1 MWRHDHHVIRVL
13 LSAILMIVGLVQA
26 QAPKLNYI
34 PGENENTVDDQNGQ
48 VVPANLMLNETQL
61 VLGGIFSLT
70 NNASKLPFDSGIQR
84 ALAFECA
91 IQAANEA
98 AGGAYTLYYNIEDDG
113 NTVPFAVRSAVR
125 LLNEGLFVVIGPST
139 SDQVVSSSSA
149 YGSLDIPNISPA
161 ATADILSDTTRY
173 PSFFRLVP
181 PDSAQARSIV
191 SAMVY
196 FNWSLVTPI
205 YTNDQYGQSG
215 SLAISTEANRNKI
228 SFTCGRV
235 IRVGE
240 TNGIENTSNCLA
252 TSDSNVVLLYMP
264 ATDAAN
270 VLAAM
275 YPVATNSR
283 LTFIASDTW
292 ANILDFRLFSRDR
305 FPASFIE
312 GALGFTPN
320 IGNQQPYLECVSKVT
335 PDSSDIPNFQQYWE
349 LVFRCRLGRDDL
361 PECPE
366 NIEDRD
372 FAAIKCRC
380 RGDESLADI
389 QADVPKFQKIT
400 NKFL

>member
-1 MWRHDHHVIRVL
+1 MMMYWRIIFALSWL
-13 LSAILMIVGLVQA
+13 LLGQTYA
-26 QAPKLNYI
+26 QAPKLQYI
-34 PGENENTVDDQNGQ
+34 PSENENTVDDQGGQ
-48 VVPANLMLNETQL
+48 VVPANLMLNDTQL

-70 NNASKLPFDSGIQR
+70 NNLTGLPFDSGIQR

-91 IQAANEA
+91 IQAANDA
-98 AGGAYTLYYNIEDDG
+98 SGGAYTLYYNIEDDG
-113 NTVPFAVRSAVR
+113 NSVPFAVRSAVR

-139 SDQVVSSSSA
+139 SDQVTSSYSA

-161 ATADILSDTTRY
+161 ATADILSDSTRY

-181 PDSAQARSIV
+181 PDSAQARAIIN
-191 SAMVY
+191 AFVY

-215 SLAISTEANRNKI
+215 SLAINTEANRNKV

-240 TNGIENTSNCLA
+240 TNGIENTSNCLS

-283 LTFIASDTW
+283 LTFVASDTW
-292 ANILDFRLFSRDR
+292 ANILDFRLFSKDR
-305 FPASFIE
+305 FPSSFIE
-312 GALGFTPN
+312 GTLGFTPN
-320 IGNQQPYLECVSKVT
+320 IGNQQPYRKCVSKLT
-335 PDSSDIPNFQQYWE
+335 PDSTDIPNFEQYWE

-361 PECPE
+361 PECNE
-366 NIEDRD
+366 NIEERS
-372 FAAIKCRC
+372 FATINCRC
-380 RGDESLADI
+380 RGDEDLGDI
-389 QADVPKFQKIT
+389 QADV
-400 NKFL
+400 